1 MEEFLGEFL
10 DEAEEMAVALATAVR
25 DLEREPEDG
34 EARDHAYRCVHV
46 IRGGAGFVGL
56 ERVERLAAAGER
68 LLGRIAADELEPT
81 GERLEIVRQLGL
93 TLQGLLKGTREN
105 ASEPAG
111 DDDDLLAGLEAAA
124 QP

>member
-25 DLEREPEDG
+25 ALEREPEDG
-34 EARDHAYRCVHV
+34 ETRNNAYRCVHV

-81 GERLEIVRQLGL
+81 RERLEIVRQLGL
-93 TLQGLLKGTREN
+93 TLQGILKGTREN
-105 ASEPAG
+105 GSEPAG
-111 DDDDLLAGLEAAA
+111 DDDGLLTGIEAAA